1 MKHNVTLEVN
11 KPHPFVVPYIDGEYL
26 PFCMNIEPYNDS
38 ETGEEAVKFEA
49 SEEALRAYKDDC
61 DCDLSSYVRI
71 ATIILK
77 DELLKNRELYNGF
90 ISSIESSLKEQKV
103 TALPFQPESDIA
115 DKILQRIIGEDE
127 PDERKD

>member
-49 SEEALRAYKDDC
+49 SEDPLRIYKNDC
-61 DCDLSSYVRI
+61 KCDLSSYVRI
-71 ATIILK
+71 AAIILR
-77 DELLKNRELYNGF
+77 DELLKHEDLYRAF
-90 ISSIESSLKEQKV
+90 SDSIYSALKDISEDTEIDEM
-103 TALPFQPESDIA
+103 PEI
-115 DKILQRIIGEDE
+115 ILNRIIGED
-127 PDERKD
+127 

>member
-77 DELLKNRELYNGF
+77 DELLKNGELYNGF
-90 ISSIESSLKEQKV
+90 ISSIESSIKDQRIIPLPGHTEKE
-103 TALPFQPESDIA
+103 IA
-115 DKILQRIIGEDE
+115 EKILQRIIGED
-127 PDERKD
+127 

>member
-1 MKHNVTLEVN
+1 MKHNVKLEIN
-11 KPHPFVVPYIDGEYL
+11 EHPGFVIPYIDEERL
-26 PFCMNIEPYNDS
+26 PFCTSIEPYRDP

-77 DELLKNRELYNGF
+77 DELLKNGELYNGF

-103 TALPFQPESDIA
+103 TGLPFQPERDIA
-115 DKILQRIIGEDE
+115 DKILRRIIGEE
-127 PDERKD
+127 

>member
-49 SEEALRAYKDDC
+49 SEEALCAYKDDC

-71 ATIILK
+71 ATIILR
-77 DELLKNRELYNGF
+77 DELLKHEDLYRAF
-90 ISSIESSLKEQKV
+90 LASIYSALNDIPEGTWIDEMPEIILK
-103 TALPFQPESDIA
+103 
-115 DKILQRIIGEDE
+115 RIIGE
-127 PDERKD
+127 ERNDC

>member
-71 ATIILK
+71 ATIILR
-77 DELLKNRELYNGF
+77 DELLKHEDLYRAF
-90 ISSIESSLKEQKV
+90 LASIYSALNDIPEGTWIDEMPEIILK
-103 TALPFQPESDIA
+103 
-115 DKILQRIIGEDE
+115 RIIGE
-127 PDERKD
+127 ERNDC

>member
-11 KPHPFVVPYIDGEYL
+11 KPHPFVAPYIDEEHL

-71 ATIILK
+71 ATIILR
-77 DELLKNRELYNGF
+77 DELLKHGDLYRAF
-90 ISSIESSLKEQKV
+90 SASIYSALKDISEDTDIDEM
-103 TALPFQPESDIA
+103 PEI
-115 DKILQRIIGEDE
+115 ILSRIIGEE
-127 PDERKD
+127 AI

>member
-49 SEEALRAYKDDC
+49 SEEALRVYKDDC

-71 ATIILK
+71 ATIILR
-77 DELLKNRELYNGF
+77 DELLKHEDLYRAF
-90 ISSIESSLKEQKV
+90 LASIYSALNDIPEGTWIDEMPEIILK
-103 TALPFQPESDIA
+103 
-115 DKILQRIIGEDE
+115 RIIGE
-127 PDERKD
+127 ERNDC

>member
-11 KPHPFVVPYIDGEYL
+11 KPHPFVAPYIDGEYL
-26 PFCMNIEPYNDS
+26 PFCMNIEPCNDS

-71 ATIILK
+71 ATIILR
-77 DELLKNRELYNGF
+77 DELLKHGDLYRAF
-90 ISSIESSLKEQKV
+90 SASIYSALKDISEDTDIDEM
-103 TALPFQPESDIA
+103 PEI
-115 DKILQRIIGEDE
+115 ILSRIIGEE
-127 PDERKD
+127 AI

>member
-71 ATIILK
+71 ATIILR
-77 DELLKNRELYNGF
+77 DELLKHEDLYRAF
-90 ISSIESSLKEQKV
+90 SASIYTALKE
-103 TALPFQPESDIA
+103 LPKETWIDEIPEI
-115 DKILQRIIGEDE
+115 ILNRIIGED
-127 PDERKD
+127 

>member
-1 MKHNVTLEVN
+1 MKHNVKLEIN
-11 KPHPFVVPYIDGEYL
+11 EHPGFVIPYIDGERL
-26 PFCMNIEPYNDS
+26 PFCTSIEPYRDP

-77 DELLKNRELYNGF
+77 DELLKNGELYNGF
-90 ISSIESSLKEQKV
+90 ISSIESSIKDQRIIPLPGHTEKE
-103 TALPFQPESDIA
+103 IA
-115 DKILQRIIGEDE
+115 EKILQRIIGED
-127 PDERKD
+127 